1 MSVHQRQKNHGN
13 SVAQDSNKMY
23 LHQKKSVEIENP
35 SPGAESCP
43 DRILKNFIH
52 PKECEDAPSTQG
64 IITSGDYN
72 IY

>member
-1 MSVHQRQKNHGN
+1 
-13 SVAQDSNKMY
+13 MY
-23 LHQKKSVEIENP
+23 Y
-35 SPGAESCP
+35 SPGAESSP

-64 IITSGDYN
+64 IITSGDSDCHKCDYN

>member
-1 MSVHQRQKNHGN
+1 MN
-13 SVAQDSNKMY
+13 DFW
-23 LHQKKSVEIENP
+23 
-35 SPGAESCP
+35 PGTERRS

-64 IITSGDYN
+64 IITSGDSDCHKCDYN